1 MSNFDLHEFNILSK
15 RHNYF
20 LTNNRINGFP
30 LLKNNSIFL
39 QKILA
44 HRVSNSSERNIKFLN
59 DEDESDNFTNNK
71 IRIYQSPIITQN
83 RINTYQSFNME
94 SIKPIN
100 SRKIN
105 ENINA
110 ISPERIN
117 NDQILMNRI
126 VTPTYIKV
134 PITVANRVSKSP
146 NIYGTIN
153 IKNKL
158 GDEVTVL
165 NIGGKK
171 IFATNSF
178 NGLTNCTQSPNTP
191 IKNENSELFR
201 NYNELKKKK
210 EEIFKRKMKRN
221 SSIYRNELLKKQKDK
236 EIKEQRVNINF
247 LGDNDKLRIIP
258 LKKKIM
264 LNSKSQN
271 SLFSNSNNNIND
283 NINNSNINDSKQ
295 GNTEKKNQHIIIL
308 QKSKNLYSK
317 KKFKTNNIFISKN
330 IKNNINNKSNNN
342 SQINQRIK
350 DNLEYFRIKK
360 EKSKPTFNSP
370 EKVKHKK
377 FVEDYN
383 PNISQ
388 IIYSNDRKIS
398 IKMNVLNDKNMTFS
412 KRKENVILEIQK
424 VICIN
429 YKCGKKNCLSNN
441 NNNITKN
448 KKIKRQKNL
457 DILCSIKEEEEKSK
471 PENQIKKIDI
481 LLENEKKEEKNE
493 EKKEINDD
501 TKKDKE
507 RPVSTFVS
515 GVRSRYIN
523 RFHKH

>member
-30 LLKNNSIFL
+30 LLKNSSIFL

-44 HRVSNSSERNIKFLN
+44 HRESNSSERKINFLN
-59 DEDESDNFTNNK
+59 DEDESGNFTNNK
-71 IRIYQSPIITQN
+71 IRIYQSPIIAQN
-83 RINTYQSFNME
+83 RINTMQSFNME

-105 ENINA
+105 QNMNV
-110 ISPERIN
+110 ISPERTN

-126 VTPTYIKV
+126 VTPNYIKV
-134 PITVANRVSKSP
+134 PITVTSRVSKSP
-146 NIYGTIN
+146 NIYGTLN

-178 NGLTNCTQSPNTP
+178 NGLTNCTQSQNTP

-210 EEIFKRKMKRN
+210 EEIFKRKMKRD
-221 SSIYRNELLKKQKDK
+221 SSMYRKELLKKQKDK

-247 LGDNDKLRIIP
+247 LGNNDKLRIIP
-258 LKKKIM
+258 LKKKII

-271 SLFSNSNNNIND
+271 NILSNNN
-283 NINNSNINDSKQ
+283 NNSNIKDNNQ
-295 GNTEKKNQHIIIL
+295 NNTEKKNQNIIIL
-308 QKSKNLYSK
+308 QKSKNLYNK
-317 KKFKTNNIFISKN
+317 KRFKTNNIFISKN
-330 IKNNINNKSNNN
+330 IKNNKNNISNNN

-370 EKVKHKK
+370 ENIKHKK

-398 IKMNVLNDKNMTFS
+398 IKMNVLNDKNMTFT
-412 KRKENVILEIQK
+412 KRKENVILEVQK

-441 NNNITKN
+441 NIVKS
-448 KKIKRQKNL
+448 KKIKRQKNM

-471 PENQIKKIDI
+471 PENKIKQIEDLINNNKK
-481 LLENEKKEEKNE
+481 E
-493 EKKEINDD
+493 EKKEINDEI
-501 TKKDKE
+501 KKDKE
-507 RPVSTFVS
+507 RPVSTFGS